1 MHAFFTVNTVTEL
14 ICLLISVICLY
25 KDKNVYWRS
34 FMLYLLMV
42 CIVETVGISLRLEHK
57 PNYAL
62 YTWFLVIECTM
73 ISCFFYHLYKKYH
86 HKPSQLYSWLGLF
99 ILVFL
104 LELFTNHFSNFA
116 YKTAA
121 FMSVVFVI
129 ASLYYYVLILK
140 DEHFRKLETYPPFW
154 IVNGVLFFYFGS
166 TACNVFFDYLLQEKA
181 RSLSLS
187 TRYVTFNILNVLLYS
202 CWSYAF
208 ICRYRQ
214 RN

>member
-1 MHAFFTVNTVTEL
+1 MHQFFTVNTITEL
-14 ICLLISVICLY
+14 LCLLASIFCLY
-25 KDKNVYWRS
+25 RDKNIYWRS
-34 FMLYLLMV
+34 FIIYLFLV
-42 CIVETVGISLRLEHK
+42 CTVEMAGISLRLEHK

-62 YTWFLVIECTM
+62 YTGFLVVECTM

-99 ILVFL
+99 ILVFI
-104 LELFTNHFSNFA
+104 LELFNNNFSNFA

-121 FMSVVFVI
+121 FMSVIFVI
-129 ASLYYYVLILK
+129 ASLYYYMLILK

-154 IVNGVLFFYFGS
+154 IVNGILFFYFGS
-166 TACNVFFDYLLQEKA
+166 TACNIFFDYLLQEKA
-181 RSLSLS
+181 SSISLS